1 MPVVATTGAKA
12 QSRATLIGT
21 RRDLMSWTSNSASAS
36 HIRAAHDRIGVQ
48 DDRVTDDTAD
58 TRPLVVTLQLESAA
72 QARFDSERAELF
84 PAGRTAVG
92 AHVTLFHA
100 LPGHLREEVE
110 DELDR
115 QAAIAT
121 FTVSITEVFGLGRG
135 VAYRLEAEEAQRLH
149 QRLQDRWRRH
159 LTRQDAQRFRP
170 HVTVQN
176 KVEPQVAR
184 ATLQHLRSTFHP
196 EVTRAVGIKLW
207 RYDAGPWTLL
217 REWQFDSAA

>member
-1 MPVVATTGAKA
+1 LV
-12 QSRATLIGT
+12 
-21 RRDLMSWTSNSASAS
+21 SWTSNQASAS
-36 HIRAAHDRIGVQ
+36 HIRAAHDLSGVQ
-48 DDRVTDDTAD
+48 DDQVTDGTPD

-72 QARFDSERAELF
+72 QARFDRERAQLF

-100 LPGHLREEVE
+100 LPGCLRRDVEE
-110 DELDR
+110 ELDR
-115 QAAIAT
+115 QAVMPT
-121 FTVSITEVFGLGRG
+121 FTVRITEVFGLGRG
-135 VAYRLEAEEAQRLH
+135 VAYRLEAEDAQRLH
-149 QRLQDRWRRH
+149 QRLQNRWRQH
-159 LTRQDAQRFRP
+159 LTRQDAQPYRP

-184 ATLQHLRSTFHP
+184 ATLQHLRNTFRP
-196 EVTRAVGIKLW
+196 EVTRAVGLKLW